1 MKQGKMANP
10 SPAHLLIVNPTGV
23 KKMTRRKTSR
33 RRTATTSAR
42 KRHNPMFS
50 KTARKR
56 VSTRGRRR
64 NPAGGGLVAQGL
76 ALAAGAALIQSVLGF
91 VPPIGG
97 VTPIADAARTAG
109 TGYLLSVAMD
119 KFNFLK
125 TYSRDVALAGFTL
138 AGGKLISSFILPMAN
153 RVFQPVQ
160 APAPAAG
167 TVAGLAPIYR
177 GMQPFGQYGSGMNG
191 IAMIDPGMQP
201 FGEYAN

>member
-1 MKQGKMANP
+1 
-10 SPAHLLIVNPTGV
+10 
-23 KKMTRRKTSR
+23 MTRRKTSR
-33 RRTATTSAR
+33 RRTAATSAKR
-42 KRHNPMFS
+42 RHNPMFS